1 LPLKKFIVLLF
12 TLLGALFGSA
22 LPAEELN
29 VYFKTSPRLQLLRPF
44 ASPVDLSLLVTGAD
58 GKPVEHGSVAIRLDA
73 PSPGFF
79 FSTDYPLVE
88 GTVLSE
94 LRLPLRQG
102 KASWKYLFPIR
113 GEYRLTVDARSADGR
128 KAGRTYTF
136 AVRENPKKWLALG
149 AFSAGL
155 FVLGVIAGRIFTGAR
170 ANAVVLIA
178 AATLWAATSETS
190 AALPPAASGSAVLT
204 IEPATVGRPVEV
216 RWSLAR
222 HRGAGDGSA
231 LLSLTIT
238 HLEKDKVVFAVE
250 TVPMDGEW
258 SMKFHFPD
266 GAEYRVTAVG
276 SVPGRAPVRTE
287 QIVSVTGVEP
297 PAAAMLQALAYFV
310 ALIALGLAAGRWS
323 KRRSPRLI
331 RSRAR
336 GDEQSPLAN

>member
-1 LPLKKFIVLLF
+1 LPLKKIIATLFILF
-12 TLLGALFGSA
+12 GALFGSA
-22 LPAEELN
+22 LHAEELN
-29 VYFKTSPRLQLLRPF
+29 VYFKTNPRLELLRPF
-44 ASPVDLSLLVTGAD
+44 ASLVDLSLLVTGAD

-102 KASWKYLFPIR
+102 KASLKYLFPIR
-113 GEYRLTVDARSADGR
+113 GEYRLTVDARSTDGR

-136 AVRENPKKWLALG
+136 TVRENPKKWVALG
-149 AFSAGL
+149 AFSGGL
-155 FVLGVIAGRIFTGAR
+155 LVLGLIAGRIFTGAR
-170 ANAVVLIA
+170 ATAVVVIA
-178 AATLWAATSETS
+178 AANLLAATIETS
-190 AALPPAASGSAVLT
+190 AAPPSAASGSAELT

-222 HRGAGDGSA
+222 HGGAGDGAA
-231 LLSLTIT
+231 LLSLTIH

-250 TVPMDGEW
+250 KIPVDGEW

-266 GAEYRVTAVG
+266 GAEYRVTALG
-276 SVPGRAPVRTE
+276 SVPGRTPMRAE

-297 PAAAMLQALAYFV
+297 PAAAMLRVVAYFV
-310 ALIALGLAAGRWS
+310 ALIALGLAAGRWT
-323 KRRSPRLI
+323 KRRSAVHRI
-331 RSRAR
+331 RAR
-336 GDEQSPLAN
+336 GDDQSPPAN

>member
-1 LPLKKFIVLLF
+1 MH
-12 TLLGALFGSA
+12 
-22 LPAEELN
+22 
-29 VYFKTSPRLQLLRPF
+29 FKTSPRLELLRPF

-58 GKPVEHGSVAIRLDA
+58 GRPVEHGSVAIRLHA

-113 GEYRLTVDARSADGR
+113 GEYRLTVDASSTDGR

-136 AVRENPKKWLALG
+136 TVRENPKKWLALG
-149 AFSAGL
+149 AFSGGL
-155 FVLGVIAGRIFTGAR
+155 FVLGLIAGRIFTGPR
-170 ANAVVLIA
+170 TNAAVLIA
-178 AATLWAATSETS
+178 AMNLMAATSGTW
-190 AALPPAASGSAVLT
+190 AAPQPPASDSAVLT
-204 IEPATVGRPVEV
+204 IEPATVGKPVEV

-222 HRGAGDGSA
+222 DGAA
-231 LLSLTIT
+231 LLSLTVH

-250 TVPMDGEW
+250 KIPVDGEW

-266 GAEYRVTAVG
+266 GAEYRVTALG
-276 SVPGRAPVRTE
+276 SVPGRTPMRAE

-297 PAAAMLQALAYFV
+297 PAAAMLRVLAYFV
-310 ALIALGLAAGRWS
+310 ALIAVGLAAGRWS
-323 KRRSPRLI
+323 KRPTAVYS
-331 RSRAR
+331 
-336 GDEQSPLAN
+336 N